1 MSNKSTVITL
11 RLRFDELAILDA
23 LRDSAGLGHMGR
35 TEYVR
40 RMILVEHHRRKG
52 LPTPSV
58 ASYDST
64 ARNGRPKKVK
74 EVKPIMEAFDKE
86 VYLKVG
92 EA

>member
-1 MSNKSTVITL
+1 MSTKSTVISL

-23 LRDSAGLGHMGR
+23 MRDSQGLGHMGR
-35 TEYVR
+35 TEYIR

-52 LPTPSV
+52 LPTPAV

-74 EVKPIMEAFDKE
+74 EIKPMMASFDREAYLE
-86 VYLKVG
+86 VAK
-92 EA
+92 